1 MATRLF
7 EELEAL
13 SACVREFARFP
24 RYTAISFISPLREE
38 DAPLKYRHGSRPRNS
53 LLSGFRCSSNPP
65 PPARRTRLITRSDD
79 VSNFFTGFSNCETPT
94 RYQATTDS
102 SNSVISRVKR
112 SGAWRAIARCHARNV
127 APSVKRACKTV
138 NHRAFSGSDQAAGFS
153 PDFLLPWDWKPPDES
168 RSRDAVQRNERRAI
182 RHGRAVTRKRI
193 VKHDNLS
200 MRGDGILV

>member
-138 NHRAFSGSDQAAGFS
+138 NHRPGLRFFARLPPPLGSKTPWWIPIQGRGSEKRTKGDSSRTSCDQ
-153 PDFLLPWDWKPPDES
+153 EE
-168 RSRDAVQRNERRAI
+168 N
-182 RHGRAVTRKRI
+182 RKAR
-193 VKHDNLS
+193 
-200 MRGDGILV
+200 

>member
-1 MATRLF
+1 MATRLL

-38 DAPLKYRHGSRPRNS
+38 DAPLKYGSRPRNS

-65 PPARRTRLITRSDD
+65 PPARRTRLITRSDH

-138 NHRAFSGSDQAAGFS
+138 NHRADPTRPPVFRQTSSS
-153 PDFLLPWDWKPPDES
+153 PGIENPLMNPDPGTRFRET
-168 RSRDAVQRNERRAI
+168 NE
-182 RHGRAVTRKRI
+182 GRFVT
-193 VKHDNLS
+193 DEL
-200 MRGDGILV
+200 